1 MISKLCIGCVKFGKN
16 YGILNFRKKKVQK
29 KEIFKILNTAKKF
42 KINSLDTASD
52 YGVSEKLLGEIT
64 KKEKLKFNIITKLPN
79 KKVSDIS
86 LQDWYEKSI
95 NSSLKKLK
103 LRKMY
108 GILIH
113 DVKQLS
119 NKSGERLYESLT
131 RSKKNGEIKKIGL
144 SIYDFKNLDDIL
156 KKYPVDI
163 IQVPIN
169 VIDRRLIKSGWLKK
183 LKRRGIE
190 IHARSIFL
198 KGLLLLNENSRPK
211 YFNLWKKNFN
221 FLDNWIKDNKI
232 SRLEMC
238 INFIKSIKEIDKI
251 VVGISNRNQ
260 LYEIVKIF
268 KKNRNCL
275 FPKLSVNDRKLTNP
289 ALWKV

>member
-1 MISKLCIGCVKFGKN
+1 
-16 YGILNFRKKKVQK
+16 
-29 KEIFKILNTAKKF
+29 
-42 KINSLDTASD
+42 
-52 YGVSEKLLGEIT
+52 
-64 KKEKLKFNIITKLPN
+64 
-79 KKVSDIS
+79 
-86 LQDWYEKSI
+86 
-95 NSSLKKLK
+95 
-103 LRKMY
+103 
-108 GILIH
+108 
-113 DVKQLS
+113 
-119 NKSGERLYESLT
+119 
-131 RSKKNGEIKKIGL
+131 
-144 SIYDFKNLDDIL
+144 
-156 KKYPVDI
+156 
-163 IQVPIN
+163 
-169 VIDRRLIKSGWLKK
+169 K